1 MIMKKTILYIL
12 FLLSALPISAQ
23 SRLEGID
30 MSIEA
35 SATASSGDYAPLWL
49 SANRYGLGSVRPYS
63 NYERVRAERSLQQDS
78 TRSWRLGYGL
88 DVAVAFGHE
97 RTGIVEQAYAEGS
110 WKILKLTLGAKQQPL
125 ETQNPEL
132 CSGALSMGIN
142 ARPIPQARLDIDWF
156 TIPGT
161 KGWWQW
167 KLNGSY
173 GYMTDGSWQESW
185 SGNGCKY
192 AKNTLY
198 HEKAVYWKFGRTDI
212 LPFTYEIGLRMASE
226 FGGSSYNV
234 QTERANDN
242 QLTNYNH
249 PTGPRAFID
258 ALFCRGSDAT
268 DGSNPNVAGN
278 HLGSYIMQ
286 LKYHGESWQARAYW
300 ERFFEDHSMLT
311 VQYGIRDMLLGTE
324 VTLPKNPYVS
334 SVVAEYLSTTDQ
346 SGAVYHD
353 GTKSLPDAMAG
364 RDEYYNHTLYAGW
377 QYYGQGIGHPLL
389 TAPLYNKS
397 FGRPNLLYFSNNR
410 VKALHLGLSGDP
422 CTEWHW
428 RLLAT
433 FSHNWGTY
441 YNPLD
446 DILSQNYFLGEATYR
461 PRWADGWQATV
472 GLGLDQGSLI
482 GNSVG
487 AQVTLRK
494 LLRIK

>member
-30 MSIEA
+30 MTIEA

-192 AKNTLY
+192 AKNTIY
-198 HEKAVYWKFGRTDI
+198 C
-212 LPFTYEIGLRMASE
+212 AS
-226 FGGSSYNV
+226 
-234 QTERANDN
+234 T
-242 QLTNYNH
+242 
-249 PTGPRAFID
+249 
-258 ALFCRGSDAT
+258 C
-268 DGSNPNVAGN
+268 
-278 HLGSYIMQ
+278 
-286 LKYHGESWQARAYW
+286 
-300 ERFFEDHSMLT
+300 
-311 VQYGIRDMLLGTE
+311 
-324 VTLPKNPYVS
+324 
-334 SVVAEYLSTTDQ
+334 
-346 SGAVYHD
+346 
-353 GTKSLPDAMAG
+353 
-364 RDEYYNHTLYAGW
+364 
-377 QYYGQGIGHPLL
+377 
-389 TAPLYNKS
+389 
-397 FGRPNLLYFSNNR
+397 
-410 VKALHLGLSGDP
+410 
-422 CTEWHW
+422 
-428 RLLAT
+428 
-433 FSHNWGTY
+433 
-441 YNPLD
+441 
-446 DILSQNYFLGEATYR
+446 
-461 PRWADGWQATV
+461 
-472 GLGLDQGSLI
+472 
-482 GNSVG
+482 
-487 AQVTLRK
+487 
-494 LLRIK
+494 